1 MKVKFMEKL
10 KVKLNNILNGLTI
23 RESLEAT
30 GFTVMGDLEAILGE
44 CCAMVASNRRV
55 PVSDLCCDLI
65 REDILCCAT
74 LEGILKVINHD
85 AYKLLNDCGYYATVV
100 SFDGGD
106 EYDNGDEDVTY
117 SDRLEAQMV
126 NVYSHEEKEYTI
138 DDLANADISTLSAD
152 QLRAFACLMAE
163 QGLITLPDDLKDFCA
178 NMKYNTKKATWT
190 GGKILK
196 GSNYANAVANLRD
209 FLAEVIE
216 EANESKSVEP
226 VVSDEID
233 YVEPVN
239 VANEVVVS
247 DGDLKDPVESHR
259 VTCDDRKDTAEPKR
273 VMSDAWIPM
282 DTYRSHMSYVV
293 SNGYIKDPIGYYKV
307 SFRYPKDTAKPKRV
321 LLGSWVPDG
330 SIRIPMDTYG
340 CLMHP
345 P

>member
-1 MKVKFMEKL
+1 MEKL
-10 KVKLNNILNGLTI
+10 KVKLNTILNGLTI
-23 RESLEAT
+23 REALEAT
-30 GFTVMGDLEAILGE
+30 AFAVMGDLESILGE

-85 AYKLLNDCGYYATVV
+85 AYKLLNDGGSYATIV

-117 SDRLEAQMV
+117 SDRLEAQVV

-163 QGLITLPDDLKDFCA
+163 QGLITLPDELKDFCA
-178 NMKYNTKKATWT
+178 NMKYNTKKAAWT

-196 GSNYANAVANLRD
+196 GANYANAVADVRD
-209 FLAEVIE
+209 FLADAIE

-226 VVSDEID
+226 IVSDEVEC
-233 YVEPVN
+233 VEPVN
-239 VANEVVVS
+239 VANEVVT
-247 DGDLKDPVESHR
+247 DGDLKDPVESYT
-259 VTCDDRKDTAEPKR
+259 VTCDDLKDTAEPKR
-273 VMSDAWIPM
+273 VMSDARIPM
-282 DTYRSHMSYVV
+282 DTYRSHMGYVV
-293 SNGYIKDPIGYYKV
+293 SDGYIKDPIGYYKV
-307 SFRYPKDTAKPKRV
+307 SFRYPKDTAKPVWV

-340 CLMHP
+340 GFVHP